1 MEKISWIDCAGNEGV
16 LHRLKEDRNSLHK
29 IKKVNCIGHI
39 LRTNCLVKHNNEGKI
54 RGKM

>member
-16 LHRLKEDRNSLHK
+16 LHSLKEDRNSLHK

-39 LRTNCLVKHNNEGKI
+39 LRTNFPVKHNNEGKI
-54 RGKM
+54 KGKM

>member
-16 LHRLKEDRNSLHK
+16 LHRLKEDSNSLHK